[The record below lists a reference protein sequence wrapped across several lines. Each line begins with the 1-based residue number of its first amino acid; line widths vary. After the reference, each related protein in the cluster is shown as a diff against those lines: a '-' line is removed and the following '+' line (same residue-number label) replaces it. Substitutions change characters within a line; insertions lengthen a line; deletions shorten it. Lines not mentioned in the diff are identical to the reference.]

1 MRIFS
6 ELYFRNLLNTLFYLL
21 VGASSSMGNHLLVNY
36 LLQDNLI
43 AIAASVVWAF
53 VLIMIYSDTLARRE
67 NQYLLLAQ
75 SFDFH
80 RTLRPD
86 NRIGAIIP
94 VVTPPQVVPV
104 EEEPAP
110 EKTDKIS
117 KIEIVH
123 SMDTSNIPED
133 KKPNW
138 LKDEDKK
145 AKKS

>member
-1 MRIFS
+1 MRIFN

-21 VGASSSMGNHLLVNY
+21 VGASSTMGNHLLINY
-36 LLQDNLI
+36 LLQDNVI
-43 AIAASVVWAF
+43 AITASVVWAV
-53 VLIMIYSDTLARRE
+53 VLIMIYSETLARRE

-86 NRIGAIIP
+86 NRIGAIVP
-94 VVTPPQVVPV
+94 VVTAPQVVPV

-110 EKTDKIS
+110 EKTETKPNIS

-123 SMDTSNIPED
+123 TMEPMDPRKE
-133 KKPNW
+133 
-138 LKDEDKK
+138 
-145 AKKS
+145 KKS

>member
-21 VGASSSMGNHLLVNY
+21 VGVSSTTGIHLLTKY
-36 LLQDNLI
+36 LLQEDVF
-43 AIAASVVWAF
+43 AISASSLWAF
-53 VLIMIYSDTLARRE
+53 VLIMIYSDTIARRE

-86 NRIGAIIP
+86 NRIGAIVPMTAP
-94 VVTPPQVVPV
+94 VV
-104 EEEPAP
+104 EPAP
-110 EKTDKIS
+110 TPEQVKPNFS

-123 SMDTSNIPED
+123 TMDKEMDPSKE
-133 KKPNW
+133 
-138 LKDEDKK
+138 KK
-145 AKKS
+145 A

>member
-1 MRIFS
+1 MRIFN

-21 VGASSSMGNHLLVNY
+21 VGASSTMGNHLLLNY

-43 AIAASVVWAF
+43 ATSASIFWAF
-53 VLIMIYSDTLARRE
+53 VLIMIYSETLARRE

-86 NRIGAIIP
+86 NRIGA
-94 VVTPPQVVPV
+94 VVPILTPPQVVPV
-104 EEEPAP
+104 YDEPEPAP
-110 EKTDKIS
+110 EKSEKKQEIS

-123 SMDTSNIPED
+123 TMDKTMDLKEV
-133 KKPNW
+133 KKP
-138 LKDEDKK
+138 
-145 AKKS
+145 

>member
-21 VGASSSMGNHLLVNY
+21 VGVSSTTGIHILIKYSNL
-36 LLQDNLI
+36 DDLI
-43 AIAASVVWAF
+43 AILASCVWAF
-53 VLIMIYSDTLARRE
+53 VLIMIYSDTIARRE

-86 NRIGAIIP
+86 NRIGAVVPI
-94 VVTPPQVVPV
+94 VTPPQVVPV
-104 EEEPAP
+104 EEPAP
-110 EKTDKIS
+110 QTETKSNIS

-123 SMDTSNIPED
+123 TMD
-133 KKPNW
+133 KPMDSV
-138 LKDEDKK
+138 KEKK
-145 AKKS
+145 A